1 MFVGVLPGMGAMST
15 IAMLLP
21 LTWRLEP
28 STALILLAAIFY
40 GGQYGGSTTSI
51 LLNLPGTAANAV
63 TGLDG
68 YPMARQGR
76 AGVALLVTT
85 LSSFVGASIAILLLM
100 TLAPALGRFAL
111 AFGSPEYFAAMTF
124 ALVAA
129 STVSGH
135 VLKGVAMVALGTL
148 LGLIGIDIGTG
159 GHRFTFGLIELAG
172 GLSLVALATGL
183 FGVTEILWN
192 LAHGQNAAQVSD
204 ERITFRSL
212 VPTREDLRAS
222 ALPSLRG
229 SLLGIL
235 CGILPGTGATLAS
248 FLSYSVE
255 RRVAADPSGFGKGAI
270 AGVAGPEA
278 ANNAAVQ
285 AAFIPT
291 LALGVPGDA
300 VMAMLLGVMVI
311 HGVAPGPLML
321 TDSPALFWGIVASFW
336 VGNLVLL
343 ILNIPLIGVWVRIL
357 RVPYDLLY
365 PIVISLVAVGVYS
378 INYSSFDVVLVA
390 AIGLVG
396 YGMRRLDYPAAPLL
410 FGFILG
416 PMMED
421 HLRRAL
427 LIGGGDLTVLVG
439 TPVSAA
445 FHMASLSI
453 VVMSSVSLFRHAM
466 ASRAVRDRR
475 P

>member
-1 MFVGVLPGMGAMST
+1 
-15 IAMLLP
+15 
-21 LTWRLEP
+21 
-28 STALILLAAIFY
+28 
-40 GGQYGGSTTSI
+40 
-51 LLNLPGTAANAV
+51 
-63 TGLDG
+63 
-68 YPMARQGR
+68 
-76 AGVALLVTT
+76 
-85 LSSFVGASIAILLLM
+85 
-100 TLAPALGRFAL
+100 
-111 AFGSPEYFAAMTF
+111 
-124 ALVAA
+124 
-129 STVSGH
+129 
-135 VLKGVAMVALGTL
+135 
-148 LGLIGIDIGTG
+148 
-159 GHRFTFGLIELAG
+159 
-172 GLSLVALATGL
+172 
-183 FGVTEILWN
+183 
-192 LAHGQNAAQVSD
+192 
-204 ERITFRSL
+204 